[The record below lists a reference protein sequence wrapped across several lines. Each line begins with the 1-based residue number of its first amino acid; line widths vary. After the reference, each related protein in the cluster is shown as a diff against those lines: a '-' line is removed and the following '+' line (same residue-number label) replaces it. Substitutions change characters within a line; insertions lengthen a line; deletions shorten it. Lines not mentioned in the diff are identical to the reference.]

1 VLRSIT
7 RICCLFLLTCIFF
20 FPSASFAA
28 PSSPS
33 AQKTAPSAF
42 PSVDPAYVYNQLFY
56 MGTHF
61 LRREAGYDDNLPPI
75 VNGHDEFAAYWAQE
89 IMKDLQGFGAQTR
102 RDAFAVQGWVGR
114 PAIVPAVNV
123 EVSVSGVTHP
133 EQVVVIGC
141 HYDGEAISTQSAFD
155 DASGCAIELGI
166 AKAMGEYWRSQ
177 HIYPART
184 LRFVIFD
191 AEEQGLYGSFHYVNS
206 TINGDLS
213 NIVAMFNEEQNGIA
227 YPLRYLGELANPLLP
242 FYIELAPL
250 QNNGAYPTQSQL
262 PPQRRAAIATFRTL
276 MQQASSNVFAQF
288 RSLGFQNLTYHTSN
302 NTQNVP
308 QPIFTPDQLSNV
320 HVEDDPGLGSDQIPF
335 TMAGVPCVTFAGD
348 GTHPESKASVMPPYP
363 FDTSVDTIQ
372 LMNTYADGSSRESQA
387 LALALALPGMLTTW
401 MLVQPAILGQVAADA
416 NPIVAISDIGQTQVG
431 KSITLDAS
439 ASFDPQNPGAA
450 LTYNWNFGDGSSASG
465 VSVQHTYTSAGNST
479 LTLTV
484 TASGGKSITS
494 KTLNITAQTPNYANP
509 FSDFHPTGS
518 TYVPQG
524 MPTPNDRLSD
534 QVSPASL
541 SSTTSSARQSEPTA
555 PHSRPAT
562 ASSNVPLIVGAG
574 VVIILLA
581 LTLLMIARRKKPVSE
596 PYDKTHT
603 PQL

>member
-1 VLRSIT
+1 MLRSAV
-7 RICCLFLLTCIFF
+7 RICCLFLLVCLFLL
-20 FPSASFAA
+20 PASSLAA
-28 PSSPS
+28 PSSM
-33 AQKTAPSAF
+33 AVQKNVVPAF
-42 PSVDPAYVYNQLFY
+42 PAVDPQYVYNQLFY

-61 LRREAGYDDNLPPI
+61 LRREAGYDNNLPPTL
-75 VNGHDEFAAYWAQE
+75 NGHDEFAAYWTQE
-89 IMKDLQGFGAQTR
+89 IMHSLQGFGAQVR
-102 RDAFAVQGWVGR
+102 RDPFTVQGWVGR
-114 PAIVPAVNV
+114 AATVPAVNV
-123 EVSVSGVTHP
+123 EISVPGVTHP

-155 DASGCAIELGI
+155 DGSGCAIELGV
-166 AKAMGEYWRSQ
+166 AKAMGEYWRAQ
-177 HIYPART
+177 RVYPART

-206 TINGDLS
+206 TVNGDLS

-227 YPLRYLGELANPLLP
+227 YPLRYLGELSNPLLP
-242 FYIELAPL
+242 FYIEESPL

-262 PPQRRAAIATFRTL
+262 PPQKRAAIASFRAL

-288 RSLGFQNLTYHTSN
+288 RSLGFQNLTYHTNN
-302 NTQNVP
+302 NTQNVS

-387 LALALALPGMLTTW
+387 LALALAVPGMLTTW

-416 NPIVAISDIGQTQVG
+416 NPIAAISDIGQTQAG
-431 KSITLDAS
+431 KAITLDAS
-439 ASFDPQNPGAA
+439 ASFNPAKPGDA
-450 LTYNWNFGDGSSASG
+450 LTYHWDFGDGSSASG
-465 VSVQHTYTSAGNST
+465 VSVQHTYTTVGNYT

-484 TASGGKSITS
+484 TAPGAQRTIS
-494 KTLNITAQTPNYANP
+494 KTLNVTAQTPNYANP

-518 TYVPQG
+518 TYTPVG
-524 MPTPNDRLSD
+524 MPAPDDRLTD

-541 SSTTSSARQSEPTA
+541 VSTTSPAQKSTPTA
-555 PHSRPAT
+555 QGSTPVR
-562 ASSNVPLIVGAG
+562 ASSNTPLIVGIG
-574 VVIILLA
+574 GLIVLLVLILLM
-581 LTLLMIARRKKPVSE
+581 LARRRKSISRS
-596 PYDKTHT
+596 YDKTRAS
-603 PQL
+603 